1 MGKGAHVA
9 RQDGPGYQ
17 FSLTDKAFFED
28 FLEFL
33 YESPNKTLKILKD
46 CDIIKA
52 SMTEIG
58 MLCVY
63 DPAEG

>member
-1 MGKGAHVA
+1 
-9 RQDGPGYQ
+9 
-17 FSLTDKAFFED
+17 LTDKAFFED

-58 MLCVY
+58 MLCGY
-63 DPAEG
+63 DPAE